1 MIEIL
6 YHLSGN
12 DFDNI
17 KIAEEDK
24 EKIFSEILE
33 IQIASLTKTQAVNL
47 IKLILTYPDDNV
59 IEFLL
64 NVLDT
69 QYSLASFHDRDNLFV
84 ERFLGDKRF
93 YKFNKM
99 IFGDPNLV
107 NEPRNLDNFSILDLI
122 NYFDELF
129 DGEVFSVEKAIKY
142 NEEYTQKIL
151 KLQNENNL

>member
-69 QYSLASFHDRDNLFV
+69 Q
-84 ERFLGDKRF
+84 
-93 YKFNKM
+93 
-99 IFGDPNLV
+99 
-107 NEPRNLDNFSILDLI
+107 
-122 NYFDELF
+122 
-129 DGEVFSVEKAIKY
+129 
-142 NEEYTQKIL
+142 
-151 KLQNENNL
+151 